1 MSKEGKDPEIED
13 AIIIEETINP
23 GPMEFKFLID
33 TVLDY
38 YASSG
43 EQALTEGDEWKKGTE
58 HMPQGIEVPEDV
70 DSEVKKAFIHQIKK
84 FQK

>member
-1 MSKEGKDPEIED
+1 MSDKGRDPEIED
-13 AIIIEETINP
+13 AIIIEETVNP
-23 GPMEFKFLID
+23 GPIEFKYLID

-43 EQALTEGDEWKKGTE
+43 NQTLTEGDEWKKGTE
-58 HMPQGIEVPEDV
+58 HMPQGIEVPEEV
-70 DSEVKKAFIHQIKK
+70 DAEVRKAFVHQIKK

>member
-1 MSKEGKDPEIED
+1 MSDKGKNPEIED
-13 AIIIEETINP
+13 AIVIEEVESA
-23 GPMEFKFLID
+23 GPIKLRYLID

-58 HMPQGIEVPEDV
+58 HMPQGIEVPEELDK
-70 DSEVKKAFIHQIKK
+70 EVRKAFIHQIKK

>member
-1 MSKEGKDPEIED
+1 MSDKGKNPEIED
-13 AIIIEETINP
+13 AIIIEETVNA
-23 GPMEFKFLID
+23 GPIEFKYLID

-58 HMPQGIEVPEDV
+58 HMPQGIEIPEDV
-70 DSEVKKAFIHQIKK
+70 DEEVRKAFVCQIKK